1 MCVGKNVGGEIGMAF
16 AGLFIAGVVIA
27 ILGAIVGLG
36 LIFFIAGIILRFKK
50 KKKASHVFM
59 ILGGVNII
67 GVIIFVVYLIMPKS
81 TKVETPTGYAKI
93 KPSWQKQY
101 NKCLDN
107 HDVDGLRKLVND
119 HPELVYFY
127 DNNRV
132 MLLDYG
138 LYNCDID
145 IMQIALDNGAIFDE
159 PLRYDHMSFFSSL
172 DSFFLELDYPSWER
186 DVSELTIDGETT
198 DEMLSALEFAI
209 NNGAAVRWDVN
220 HEDLTDNFY
229 DEVLS
234 WVEIDGQVSDKD
246 NELLKMV
253 EAADTMK

>member
-1 MCVGKNVGGEIGMAF
+1 MAF
-16 AGLFIAGVVIA
+16 VGLVIVWAIVA

-36 LIFFIAGIILRFKK
+36 IIFFIVGIILRLKK
-50 KKKASHVFM
+50 KKKASRIFM

-67 GVIIFVVYLIMPKS
+67 GVIIFVVYLIIPKS
-81 TKVETPTGYAKI
+81 KEVETPAGYAKI
-93 KPSWQKQY
+93 KPLWQKQY

-107 HDVDGLRKLVND
+107 HDVDGLRKLVNK
-119 HPELVYFY
+119 HPELIYYY

-145 IMQIALDNGAIFDE
+145 IMQIALDNGAVFDE
-159 PLRYDHMSFFSSL
+159 PLRYDHMTFFSSL
-172 DSFFLELDYPSWER
+172 DSFFSELDYPSWER
-186 DVSELTIDGETT
+186 YDSELTIDGETT

-220 HEDLTDNFY
+220 SEYLTDNFY
-229 DEVLS
+229 DEALV
-234 WVEIDGQVSDKD
+234 WVEKDGEISDKD
-246 NELLKMV
+246 DELLKMIEGV
-253 EAADTMK
+253 MK

>member
-1 MCVGKNVGGEIGMAF
+1 MFIKQNLTFQNKYYDANVGGVIGMAF
-16 AGLFIAGVVIA
+16 AGLLIAGVFIA

-36 LIFFIAGIILRFKK
+36 LIFII
-50 KKKASHVFM
+50 VGM
-59 ILGGVNII
+59 IL
-67 GVIIFVVYLIMPKS
+67 L
-81 TKVETPTGYAKI
+81 PTGYVKI
-93 KPSWQKQY
+93 KPSWKKQY
-101 NKCLDN
+101 SKCLDN

-127 DNNRV
+127 DSNRV

-159 PLRYDHMSFFSSL
+159 PLRYDHMTFFSSL
-172 DSFFLELDYPSWER
+172 DSFFSELDYPSWER